1 MPYKGEFASYSS
13 LRRIVES
20 AEVQSLLQR
29 SRISPMRGAG
39 SEVQPVV
46 VSNLPRSNW
55 LPDFVLAVDG
65 SCLESPVNN
74 GYPLAA
80 LGYVTVASVM
90 LDVAKLT
97 RLDVHR
103 PIDPRKFRELESVES
118 IDGALP
124 GSNVVIDDE
133 GNAVDSFRRG
143 LYELLQRK
151 RMAEDGETLL
161 DTYEALLQY
170 KPLDSHK
177 PQQCPYEEDDCL
189 SSDRLYV
196 RGHGE
201 YKCHCLSQRTLFS
214 TDALRIH
221 EFMQPYGSNQ
231 SMFTET
237 MSTVEHIWIVH
248 ILRTLEKKGWLR
260 SLKRLAIVL
269 DGPLAVFGAPAWL
282 SSAISQELMRINTL
296 AQKALGDST
305 FNMLLIGVE
314 KTGAFVEH
322 FTDLDRG
329 ADGHMDAICRQSAIL
344 LTDQYIKQRIVLS
357 DSKRDY
363 GRNTYFGRKVFYK
376 TASGALIVANIPFL
390 HDDHRDIQ
398 RADISQFPRLT
409 DVMGLLDKLASAR
422 YPNSVS
428 ALISAHAE
436 AAIPLHLGTRVLE
449 KLAYQLMQ

>member
-1 MPYKGEFASYSS
+1 MPYKGEFASYNS
-13 LRRIVES
+13 LRRLADSV
-20 AEVQSLLQR
+20 EVQALLRR
-29 SRISPMRGAG
+29 SRISPSRDSGTD
-39 SEVQPVV
+39 VQPVT
-46 VSNLPRSNW
+46 VSDLPHSNW

-80 LGYVTVASVM
+80 LGYITVASVM

-97 RLDVHR
+97 RLDAHR
-103 PIDPRKFRELESVES
+103 PIDPRKFRELESVEA

-124 GSNVVIDDE
+124 GSNVVIDNE
-133 GNAVDSFRRG
+133 ANAVDSFRRS
-143 LYELLQRK
+143 LFELFQRK
-151 RMAEDGETLL
+151 RMAEDGESLL
-161 DTYEALLQY
+161 DTYEALLKY
-170 KPLDSHK
+170 KPIDSQK
-177 PQQCPYEEDDCL
+177 PQQCPYDEDDCMR
-189 SSDRLYV
+189 SDRLYV
-196 RGHGE
+196 RGGGE
-201 YKCHCLSQRTLFS
+201 YKCSCLSQRTLFS

-237 MSTVEHIWIVH
+237 MSTVEHIWIIH
-248 ILRTLEKKGWLR
+248 ILRTLESKGWLR

-282 SSAISQELMRINTL
+282 SSAISQELIRINTL
-296 AQKALGDST
+296 TQKSLGDPT

-322 FTDLDRG
+322 FANLDKG
-329 ADGHMDAICRQSAIL
+329 PNGEMNSIKHQSAIL
-344 LTDQYIKQRIVLS
+344 LTDQYIKQHIVLS

-390 HDDHRDIQ
+390 HDDDRDIQ
-398 RADISQFPRLT
+398 RADINQFPRLT
-409 DVMGLLDKLASAR
+409 DSMGLLDKLASAR